1 MNGGGVIG
9 LLFATGVLLLVI
21 LTYNRLVARRNHVL
35 EAWSGVDVQLK
46 RRHDL
51 LPKLVDVV
59 KTYGRYEQHVL
70 HDLTSLRAA
79 QQQETRERSQAENAI
94 TGSIRRLFAVA
105 EAYPDLKANA
115 SYLDL
120 QTQISAVE
128 EQIQYARRY
137 LNGTVR
143 ELNILVESFPSNL
156 IARSFGFSVMDYFEI
171 DLATQREDPKID
183 LS

>member
-1 MNGGGVIG
+1 MSVGGIIALAFATAV
-9 LLFATGVLLLVI
+9 LLFSI
-21 LTYNRLVARRNHVL
+21 LTYNRLVARKNHVL

-59 KTYGRYEQHVL
+59 KAYGHYEQQVL
-70 HDLTSLRAA
+70 HDLTGLRAVRN
-79 QQQETRERSQAENAI
+79 QEGRQRSQAENAI
-94 TGSIRRLFAVA
+94 TGSLRQLFALA
-105 EAYPDLKANA
+105 EAYPDLKANT

-120 QTQISAVE
+120 QNQISTVE

-137 LNGTVR
+137 LNGSVR

-156 IARSFGFSVMDYFEI
+156 IARLFHFATMDYFEI
-171 DLATQREDPKID
+171 DLATQREDPKIA